1 MRKVLK
7 SLMSLLIIA
16 TMLLSMV
23 SVSFAT
29 TENTGEVVLETAGI
43 EELTYK
49 GETFTGVAVAAKAVV
64 PGYFMGWEEGQ
75 INYDGDKF
83 DFVGVKYPSFTDKW
97 GDSYGWAF
105 TGAKDH
111 EDYVKIN
118 VGDFGANSYPY
129 GTQVMVTAYF
139 KLVGSAEDYAG
150 QTATFEPVGALLDE
164 TVKAMPTTLTSAS
177 VAFPEVEATD
187 PVTADIAGSDLDG
200 RENVALSFK
209 GNINFVNAIAT
220 GTDLS
225 GITLSDGTDSYDL
238 TITEGSVSAGL
249 VSSAVFTTPV
259 LKAGKTYT
267 LSVPAIGNNAATDIT
282 FTTAPETYILK
293 EDFTGGHN
301 SYWTESSG
309 SIPLGSGNLEDT
321 DSDGVVDAMWGVGGS
336 NRNTLRFPSYV
347 STEDFDRLTVETR
360 VKFLNGGAGW
370 IEDDGS
376 INSFEGMLTIT
387 GDENNNRKFIVH
399 TSGGYFSYGGGDGTA
414 VVTDMKA
421 YIDKWYTIKVV
432 FNADES
438 AAKVT
443 ITDEDGN
450 VYEGEEA
457 STKYGSDWAIAPLSS
472 VEYSYGLTH
481 PSTIDYLYI
490 YESPEEVEPAT
501 ADINKFDLNGRENV
515 ATSFRGNV
523 RFVNAVETGTDLS
536 GITLSDG
543 TDTYDISFTETDTAD
558 GVFTAARFDTPVL
571 KAGKTYTLSIPAIGN
586 NAAAEITFTTAPET
600 YILKEDFTGGFN
612 SYWTGRD
619 KNLGAYHW
627 LFEDFDSDG
636 VYDAHSAFTG
646 DNWNTLRFPTY
657 VPTDDFDRLTF
668 ETRVKYDDND
678 QGFMNEDG
686 TIANGGHHGL
696 FVITGEESNN
706 RKFFITT
713 NGDGYFTYG
722 GDGTEVATTVKAYS
736 GEWYT
741 FKLIFNEDE
750 TAAKLTI
757 TDKDGNVYEGAE
769 ASVKYSDWPINL
781 ISEIEY
787 SYNYFTKA
795 TIDYLYIYESPVEAK
810 PATADINKFDLNGRE
825 NVATS
830 FRGNVRFENAVET
843 GTDLSGI
850 TLSDGTD
857 TYDISFTE
865 TDTAEGVFTAAR
877 FDTPVLKAGKTYT
890 LSVPA
895 IGNNAAAE
903 ITFTTAPETYILKE
917 DFTGGFNSYWTGRD
931 KNLGAYHWLFE
942 DFDSDG
948 VYDAH
953 SAFTGDNWNTLRFP
967 TYVPTDDFDRLTFE
981 TRVKYDD
988 NDQGFMNEDGTI
1000 ANGGHHGLFVITG
1013 EESNNRKF
1021 IITTNGDGY
1030 FTYGGDGT
1038 EVATTVKAYSGD
1050 WYTFKLIFNEDETAA
1065 KLTITDKD
1073 GNVYE
1078 GAEAS
1083 VKYSDWPINLI
1094 SEIEY
1099 SYNYFTKATIDYLY
1113 IYESPE
1119 VAEPATADIAGSDLD
1134 GRENVALSFKG
1145 NINFVSAIETGADL
1159 SGITLSDGTDSYD
1172 LTIAE
1177 SDTADGVFKELTFT
1191 TSVLKAG
1198 KTYTLSVP
1206 AIGNNAAT
1214 EITFTT
1220 APETYILKEDFT
1232 GGHNSYWTESTGS
1245 IALGSGNLEDT
1256 DSDGVVD
1263 AMWGVGGDNRNTLRF
1278 PTYISTENNERLTVE
1293 TRVKFLNGGNGWI
1306 EDDGSINS
1314 FNSMLIIRGETSS
1327 HRFVIHTV
1335 DGYFSYGGTGSDV
1348 VSDMKAYIDKWYT
1361 IKVVFNADESA
1372 AKVTI
1377 TDEDGNV
1384 YEGVEATTRYTDKP
1398 VSLLADVEY
1407 SYGLTH
1413 PSTIDYL
1420 YIYESPEEEEPQP
1433 EGEPCGPNAFYT
1445 LENGVLTI
1453 TGTGDITSVPW
1464 ADSYAEITEINI
1476 AEGITNIP
1484 NQAFPGTAITE
1495 VTIPST
1501 VTSIGNYAFMNC
1513 ASLTTVNMSAGATIG
1528 SYTFSDCT
1536 SLATVN
1542 YTGSVEAYKAAIETY
1557 ASRNVPFLR
1566 ARATITDGDN
1576 VSYASMSIYATWVY
1590 MPATKTLE
1598 IGQCPGVAARVMLNY
1613 KTNTSMPWYEFL
1625 NEIETVKVD
1634 GVLSVGSRSMIGA
1647 PALKT
1652 LEIAEPVQTVNAWSF
1667 YNAKALENIKL
1678 PATITAIGTGAF
1690 YGSKFTNVES
1700 AASFDAYNKVTF
1712 GDSTDDFKR
1721 AEIKLADAVRGMQN
1735 DSGTGTIIWTLKD
1748 GVLTVSG
1755 TGKMLNKTA
1764 GSGQPWYKYN
1774 DQITK
1779 VVVEAGVTFIGKYAF
1794 AGLTNVVT
1802 ATLPETVTDIQ
1813 ANAFDGCTSL
1823 VSVDIPKS
1831 VENIYGSVF
1840 NGCENFTTVNY
1851 AGSTADFWSKTFAS
1865 TTKTFLQSKTIV
1877 ADDNVYVANGNVTD
1891 TMFWKLTDTGVL
1903 YIEGSGAMPNYS
1915 TSSKPGWNSYKS
1927 NITAVVIKNGVT
1939 SIGAQAFGNA
1949 TKLITIDIPASLT
1962 SVGKQATYGCSALTT
1977 INYAGTQAQF
1987 EAITV
1992 GTSNDPFTNA
2002 TVNYAN

>member
-490 YESPEEVEPAT
+490 YESPVEAEPAT

-571 KAGKTYTLSIPAIGN
+571 KAGKTYTLSI
-586 NAAAEITFTTAPET
+586 
-600 YILKEDFTGGFN
+600 
-612 SYWTGRD
+612 
-619 KNLGAYHW
+619 
-627 LFEDFDSDG
+627 
-636 VYDAHSAFTG
+636 
-646 DNWNTLRFPTY
+646 
-657 VPTDDFDRLTF
+657 
-668 ETRVKYDDND
+668 
-678 QGFMNEDG
+678 
-686 TIANGGHHGL
+686 
-696 FVITGEESNN
+696 
-706 RKFFITT
+706 
-713 NGDGYFTYG
+713 
-722 GDGTEVATTVKAYS
+722 
-736 GEWYT
+736 
-741 FKLIFNEDE
+741 
-750 TAAKLTI
+750 
-757 TDKDGNVYEGAE
+757 
-769 ASVKYSDWPINL
+769 
-781 ISEIEY
+781 
-787 SYNYFTKA
+787 
-795 TIDYLYIYESPVEAK
+795 
-810 PATADINKFDLNGRE
+810 
-825 NVATS
+825 
-830 FRGNVRFENAVET
+830 
-843 GTDLSGI
+843 
-850 TLSDGTD
+850 
-857 TYDISFTE
+857 
-865 TDTAEGVFTAAR
+865 
-877 FDTPVLKAGKTYT
+877 
-890 LSVPA
+890 PA